1 MGSTGT
7 AVSFYANLGALD
19 NGFGSEYQHVLDV
32 TEVLKLG
39 SNLKEWIAN
48 LNEEEIGV
56 IRDFVAS
63 EYGDINDAQYNIPW
77 EQMGYADKYAVSKL
91 HDALSKFELN
101 QGIVVNR
108 ATSFR
113 IFGAKDDRQ
122 MMTMDE
128 VRKYLKENGN
138 TVQNDGFMSF
148 STRKNG
154 YAVEADGLVIHL
166 KIPPS
171 KGAGAYLGNNYGAQ
185 DESEFLVNTNTVMK
199 FDSGSMRVDD
209 LGNIHITAE
218 WLGRSEAQT
227 ISPTYKGKLKKG

>member
-1 MGSTGT
+1 
-7 AVSFYANLGALD
+7 
-19 NGFGSEYQHVLDV
+19 
-32 TEVLKLG
+32 
-39 SNLKEWIAN
+39 
-48 LNEEEIGV
+48 
-56 IRDFVAS
+56 
-63 EYGDINDAQYNIPW
+63 
-77 EQMGYADKYAVSKL
+77 
-91 HDALSKFELN
+91 
-101 QGIVVNR
+101 
-108 ATSFR
+108 
-113 IFGAKDDRQ
+113 
-122 MMTMDE
+122 
-128 VRKYLKENGN
+128 
-138 TVQNDGFMSF
+138 MSF